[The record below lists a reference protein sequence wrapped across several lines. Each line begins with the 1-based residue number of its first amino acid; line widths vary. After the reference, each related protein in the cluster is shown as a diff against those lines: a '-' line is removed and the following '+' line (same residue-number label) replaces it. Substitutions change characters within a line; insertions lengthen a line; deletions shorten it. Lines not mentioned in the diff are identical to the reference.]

1 MTNNKKKHTPN
12 TKDTTFIQNWGLIQ
26 DSLDHLAQ
34 GISVF
39 SPDLNLLLFNRNFIK
54 MLGFPPELISVGI
67 NISVLFRFN
76 AERGEYGPGDIEE
89 QVNDRLEK
97 AQAFSP
103 HVFERARPD
112 GTVLE
117 IRGNPLDGGGFVT
130 IYTDI
135 TERKNNETKLKE
147 MAATD
152 ELTGINNR
160 RQFFSLAEHEIHRAI
175 RNNTSISAI
184 MIDADHFKKVNDT
197 YGHVVG
203 DEVLRHIAAACQ
215 ENLRSV
221 DILGRYGGE
230 EFAVL
235 LPDAD
240 RKAATRVGERLRKAI
255 SHIAVPVSEGTLSIT
270 ASLGISTAKGN
281 DINLKTMMERA
292 DSALYAAKNAGRNR
306 VMTG

>member
-1 MTNNKKKHTPN
+1 M
-12 TKDTTFIQNWGLIQ
+12 
-26 DSLDHLAQ
+26 LD
-34 GISVF
+34 
-39 SPDLNLLLFNRNFIK
+39 
-54 MLGFPPELISVGI
+54 FPPELIRVGTE
-67 NISVLFRFN
+67 ISELFRFN

-89 QVNDRLEK
+89 KISERLEK
-97 AQAFSP
+97 ARAFSP

-147 MAATD
+147 MASTD

-160 RQFFSLAEHEIHRAI
+160 RQFFALAEHEVHRAV
-175 RNNTSISAI
+175 RNNVNISAV

-197 YGHVVG
+197 HGHVVG
-203 DEVLRHIAAACQ
+203 DDVLRHIAAACR

-230 EFAVL
+230 EFVVL

-240 RKAATRVGERLRKAI
+240 RKTAIRVGERLRLAI
-255 SHIAVPVSEGTLSIT
+255 AGISIPVNNGNLSVT
-270 ASLGISTAKGN
+270 ASLGISTAKGEK
-281 DINLKTMMERA
+281 INLKALMERA